1 MEEVWM
7 LMLMLMLIVRSR
19 MNDFVDALLSIEIK

>member
-1 MEEVWM
+1 MEEVW
-7 LMLMLMLIVRSR
+7 MLMLMLIVRSR